1 MILAQTSKWIESQ
14 VPVECREDI
23 AKTIKHERK
32 SGQLIIHFTNGTIG
46 AMVWREK
53 VAANL
58 VDNAVAN
65 KI

>member
-1 MILAQTSKWIESQ
+1 LSQMLQHTAKWIESQ
-14 VPVECREDI
+14 IPVECREDI

-46 AMVWREK
+46 GMVWREK
-53 VAANL
+53 VLDAGIGS
-58 VDNAVAN
+58 